1 MDNTVLANSRA
12 DVRSNKPTPSTRA
25 VSKAKLTQSRV
36 GSKGGLNKA
45 ESRTASAMNMGKQ
58 KTTSRVGLGSIMNG
72 VAESTDTLHQVQP
85 QLSSGPLK
93 RGAISSRTNLANPS
107 ESRSN
112 LISPTTGISHHHPH
126 SDIPAMM
133 TIAQHTDQKV
143 TDVVSQ
149 ANSVYHAEGLL
160 EGALPLF
167 LTSMTQGIFKIK
179 AGEDMTEKVMFKVI
193 PKSEI
198 LSDIQ
203 VRCGISDF
211 YPVKAQLLS
220 FPRDEILV
228 HYDPKFKYGQNFFI
242 CITCDAMDS
251 ILHPIIQE
259 VPQQAPE
266 VKSVLERVRQ
276 WKSLGSDLEI
286 EMDQIRKNRELV
298 SVNVSRKGCEYK
310 NLYTFGDR
318 DAHEEFLECRPYRDA
333 NYEVTR
339 MEIHT
344 AVQAIPEVVSKHAQT
359 TWFRSVNFAC
369 QYEPAEMT
377 KEDQQE
383 ILGSESIEG
392 FLQSVT
398 VLFERALQQNNIT
411 DIFKDDYSCLGDED
425 MTLDQ
430 SSQTILQEY
439 QSFTDLINSK
449 DRSISCIDWH
459 PQQKG
464 VIAISCTQ
472 RISFEDC
479 VEMGLTLRARK
490 SLIIVWSFHDPIHP
504 QLVLEAPEDV
514 HTFCFNPIDSNIVV
528 GGCANGQIVLWDLS
542 EYQSNLSFER
552 KPENEAIESSQ
563 ENKDRHAK
571 IPVVKYSVA
580 SSIETGHRSCVTDI
594 HWLPHNFELSS
605 NGGLVENGE
614 NGHKQLVSSSL
625 DGTVSFWDLR
635 YKKDWKS
642 LDLAWRP
649 FLRIP
654 ISSFDNMFDYSLIKV
669 SIRPFIT
676 AAPKPASADISLRDP
691 PSSADREREKDKS
704 KTPPLKN
711 WTSKFYCATEEGDL
725 VYADWIAEKTT
736 EEKVSRVES
745 TFSTHHGP
753 ISDLQRSPFFP
764 DILLSFG
771 PLLSSVPA
779 SSYLLSGCWSP
790 TRPGV
795 FFIGRADGV
804 LEVWDLLD
812 TSHAPST
819 TQTITSTAISCLQI
833 HQYGGRSGDGQQFLA
848 VGDDSGTLHIIEIP
862 KKLQRQ
868 SKNEK
873 SVITSLFEREAR
885 RATYTHERKQVR
897 AKDRAKFESSA
908 LETPSAVKSS
918 AAGVEIQGSAQQ
930 KTDTGS
936 APATGTDILTA
947 DDEEEK
953 AEQAFLKL
961 ELDFLDANGLL
972 SPSVT
977 SI

>member
-25 VSKAKLTQSRV
+25 ASKAKLTQSRV

-58 KTTSRVGLGSIMNG
+58 KTTSRVGLGSIMDG

-93 RGAISSRTNLANPS
+93 RGAISSRTNLANSS

-133 TIAQHTDQKV
+133 TIAQHTDQKF

-398 VLFERALQQNNIT
+398 VLSE
-411 DIFKDDYSCLGDED
+411 
-425 MTLDQ
+425 
-430 SSQTILQEY
+430 
-439 QSFTDLINSK
+439 FTDYTS
-449 DRSISCIDWH
+449 S
-459 PQQKG
+459 

-649 FLRIP
+649 FYD
-654 ISSFDNMFDYSLIKV
+654 SFDNMFDYSLIKV

-764 DILLSFG
+764 DILLSVGGGPLFG

>member
-25 VSKAKLTQSRV
+25 ASKAKLTQSRV

-58 KTTSRVGLGSIMNG
+58 KTTSRVGLGSIMDG

-93 RGAISSRTNLANPS
+93 RGAISSRTNLANSS

-203 VRCGISDF
+203 
-211 YPVKAQLLS
+211 S

-392 FLQSVT
+392 FLQS
-398 VLFERALQQNNIT
+398 LF
-411 DIFKDDYSCLGDED
+411 GDED

-528 GGCANGQIVLWDLS
+528 GGCANGQIVLWDL
-542 EYQSNLSFER
+542 N
-552 KPENEAIESSQ
+552 
-563 ENKDRHAK
+563 
-571 IPVVKYSVA
+571 
-580 SSIETGHRSCVTDI
+580 I

-676 AAPKPASADISLRDP
+676 AAPKPASADIPLRDP

-764 DILLSFG
+764 DILLSVGGWSFSIWKEKLIFG

-862 KKLQRQ
+862 KKLQRP

>member
-286 EMDQIRKNRELV
+286 EMDQIRKNREL
-298 SVNVSRKGCEYK
+298 SV
-310 NLYTFGDR
+310 
-318 DAHEEFLECRPYRDA
+318 AHIETPIMKLHAWKYILPYRL
-333 NYEVTR
+333 Y
-339 MEIHT
+339 
-344 AVQAIPEVVSKHAQT
+344 PEVVSKHAQT

-398 VLFERALQQNNIT
+398 VLHLFTVLNGHSSKIISP
-411 DIFKDDYSCLGDED
+411 IFSRMTIAALGDED

-504 QLVLEAPEDV
+504 QLVLEAPGR
-514 HTFCFNPIDSNIVV
+514 F
-528 GGCANGQIVLWDLS
+528 LWDLS

-764 DILLSFG
+764 DILLSVGGWSFSIWKEKLIFG

>member
-1 MDNTVLANSRA
+1 MD
-12 DVRSNKPTPSTRA
+12 
-25 VSKAKLTQSRV
+25 
-36 GSKGGLNKA
+36 
-45 ESRTASAMNMGKQ
+45 
-58 KTTSRVGLGSIMNG
+58 G

-93 RGAISSRTNLANPS
+93 RGAISSRTNLANSS

-112 LISPTTGISHHHPH
+112 LISPT
-126 SDIPAMM
+126 
-133 TIAQHTDQKV
+133 

-228 HYDPKFKYGQNFFI
+228 HYDPKFKYGQNFLYASRVMLWIQYFI
-242 CITCDAMDS
+242 RS
-251 ILHPIIQE
+251 SKKYPSRPPRL
-259 VPQQAPE
+259 
-266 VKSVLERVRQ
+266 K
-276 WKSLGSDLEI
+276 
-286 EMDQIRKNRELV
+286 V

-504 QLVLEAPEDV
+504 QL
-514 HTFCFNPIDSNIVV
+514 
-528 GGCANGQIVLWDLS
+528 
-542 EYQSNLSFER
+542 
-552 KPENEAIESSQ
+552 
-563 ENKDRHAK
+563 
-571 IPVVKYSVA
+571 
-580 SSIETGHRSCVTDI
+580 
-594 HWLPHNFELSS
+594 SS

-676 AAPKPASADISLRDP
+676 AAPKPASADIPLRDP

-764 DILLSFG
+764 DILLSVGGWSFSIWKEKLIFG

-862 KKLQRQ
+862 KKLQRP